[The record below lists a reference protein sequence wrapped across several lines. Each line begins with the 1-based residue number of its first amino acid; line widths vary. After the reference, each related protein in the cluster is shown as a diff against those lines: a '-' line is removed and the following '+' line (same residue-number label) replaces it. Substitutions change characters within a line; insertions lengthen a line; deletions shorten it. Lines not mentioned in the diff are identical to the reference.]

1 MIGSKKT
8 CPGQRSASWFGCLER
23 LCNFLGGT
31 HAGIAWMAWP
41 SFPVVQA
48 DATAY
53 DLVLLGNSQ
62 VTAMGCNSLQNG
74 MNVPST
80 QHVKWKTCV
89 SKKHG
94 MECNS
99 KFGRNPIFWDLV
111 LASGLRSLIGAKT
124 ICPPKC
130 SLPALQLYLGVSV
143 DIFHHRC
150 RNNIPT

>member
-1 MIGSKKT
+1 
-8 CPGQRSASWFGCLER
+8 
-23 LCNFLGGT
+23 
-31 HAGIAWMAWP
+31 MAWP

-62 VTAMGCNSLQNG
+62 VAAMGCNSLQNG

-94 MECNS
+94 MECSS
-99 KFGRNPIFWDLV
+99 KFGRNPIFLELV

-150 RNNIPT
+150 RNNIPTYGHH

>member
-1 MIGSKKT
+1 
-8 CPGQRSASWFGCLER
+8 
-23 LCNFLGGT
+23 
-31 HAGIAWMAWP
+31 MAWP

-62 VTAMGCNSLQNG
+62 VAAMGCNSLQNG

-94 MECNS
+94 MECSS
-99 KFGRNPIFWDLV
+99 KFGRNPIFLELV

-124 ICPPKC
+124 ICPQ
-130 SLPALQLYLGVSV
+130 SVHFQLYNCTWGCQWIYFIIGAGTISQLLGIIRNHRILTPISW
-143 DIFHHRC
+143 DI
-150 RNNIPT
+150 NGIKWIYISKK